1 MELFNFTSLFYVEY
15 ASVFVVSVCV
25 SELSY
30 GIEVNLPLV
39 YSSLLYP
46 C

>member
-1 MELFNFTSLFYVEY
+1 VRIR
-15 ASVFVVSVCV
+15 CV
-25 SELSY
+25 GLYQLISY
-30 GIEVNLPLV
+30 GIEVNLALV